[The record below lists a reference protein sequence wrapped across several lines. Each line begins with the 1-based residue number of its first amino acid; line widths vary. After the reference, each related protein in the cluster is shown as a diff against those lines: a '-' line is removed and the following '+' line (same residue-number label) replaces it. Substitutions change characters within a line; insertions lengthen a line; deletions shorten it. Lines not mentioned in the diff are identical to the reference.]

1 MTKNL
6 KLRNIPLI
14 LMTVF
19 MISAMVYSGAIVRT
33 SYAQD
38 EMGAV
43 FVDPPQTILTTA
55 VVGTTFD
62 VNVSIAN
69 VTNIG
74 GIQYRL
80 EWNTTL
86 LNCTGQKEVFF
97 HTLTPEASWTNI
109 WSVRLTVN
117 NTAGYAEYAQAW
129 QDMPTALADG
139 YAPGNVTV
147 ANYPPEG
154 KLAIATYTFKVLL
167 VPLNTATYYDCDLNL
182 PTGLVKIGDP
192 AADQITTTVTNGY
205 YRIYGLPETTNTV
218 ITYLAA
224 NYTVTTVTNASL
236 VPSSMEFAKLNE
248 SSYKLDFNLTGTDG
262 ATAYVNVT
270 VPKALMNIGPTDTWT
285 VAVNGTGTTPIITSD
300 DTLNVTY
307 FYITTTLGTN
317 VEIWGTVPEYTM
329 LFIPLL
335 MTATLVAFGL
345 RRRRKL

>member
-43 FVDPPQTILTTA
+43 FVDPSQTILTTA

-86 LNCTGQKEVFF
+86 LNCTGLKEVFY
-97 HTLTPEASWTNI
+97 HTLTPEASLSNI
-109 WSVRLTVN
+109 WSVRLSYN
-117 NTAGYAEYAQAW
+117 NTGGYSEYAQTW
-129 QDMPTALADG
+129 QDIALAMSDG
-139 YAPGNVTV
+139 YAPGNITM

-154 KLAIATYTFKVLL
+154 KLTIATYTFKVLL

-182 PTGLVKIGDP
+182 PTGGVKVGDP
-192 AADQITTTVTNGY
+192 VADQIMTTVANGY
-205 YRIYGLPETTNTV
+205 YRIYGLPETTTTT
-218 ITYLAA
+218 ITYGGTDY
-224 NYTVTTVTNASL
+224 NVTTVTNASL

-248 SSYKLDFNLTGTDG
+248 SSYKLDFNLTGTEG

-270 VPKALMNIGPTDTWT
+270 IPKALMTIGATDHWT
-285 VAVNGTGTTPIITSD
+285 VDVNGTGTTPIVTSD

-307 FYITTTLGTN
+307 LYITTTLGTN
-317 VEIWGTVPEYTM
+317 VEIWGTIPELTL

-335 MTATLVAFGL
+335 MAATLVAVVL
-345 RRRRKL
+345 RRRKPV